1 MFVSEWMTR
10 RVFSVKPDDSISE
23 VVKIIKEKSI
33 KHVPVAEH
41 GRLKGIVSDR
51 DIKDYC
57 PSKATSLDMFELH
70 YLLAKTKVKEVMKTK
85 VFTTSPDIPIEG
97 AAMALYD
104 KNIGCLPV
112 VDDGKIVGIIS
123 DRDIFRALI
132 DITGIRHNGHRIF
145 LMIEDRPGSIKDVA
159 DIVRKHHFA
168 LQSILTSYERV
179 REGNRN
185 IVIRT
190 KGSGNFKAL
199 KAELEGTY
207 SDVRILKG

>member
-23 VVKIIKEKSI
+23 VVKMIKEKGI
-33 KHVPVAEH
+33 KHVPVAEQ

-57 PSKATSLDMFELH
+57 PSKATSLDMYELH
-70 YLLAKTKVKEVMKTK
+70 YLLAKTKVREVMKTK

-104 KNIGCLPV
+104 KDIGCLPV

-132 DITGIRHNGHRIF
+132 DITGIRHNGNRIF

-179 REGNRN
+179 REGYRN

>member
-10 RVFSVKPDDSISE
+10 KVLIVKPDDNISE
-23 VVKIIKEKSI
+23 VVMIIKEKGI

-57 PSKATSLDMFELH
+57 PSKATSLDMYELH
-70 YLLAKTKVKEVMKTK
+70 YLLAKTKVREVMKTK
-85 VFTTSPDIPIEG
+85 VYTTSSDVPIEE
-97 AAMALYD
+97 AAMVLYD
-104 KNIGCLPV
+104 RNIGCLPV
-112 VDDGKIVGIIS
+112 VDDGRLAGIIS

-132 DITGIRHNGHRIF
+132 DITGIRHRGHRVF
-145 LMIEDRPGSIKDVA
+145 VTIEDRPGSIKDVA
-159 DIVRKHHFA
+159 DIVRKYNFA

-179 REGNRN
+179 REGYRN

-207 SDVRILKG
+207 SGVRILRG

>member
-23 VVKIIKEKSI
+23 VVKMIKEKGI
-33 KHVPVAEH
+33 KHVPVAEQ

-57 PSKATSLDMFELH
+57 PSKATSLDMYELH
-70 YLLAKTKVKEVMKTK
+70 YLLAKTKVREVMKTK

-104 KNIGCLPV
+104 KDIGCLPV

-145 LMIEDRPGSIKDVA
+145 LTIEDRPGSIKDVA
-159 DIVRKHHFA
+159 DIVRKHQFA

-179 REGNRN
+179 REGYRN

>member
-10 RVFSVKPDDSISE
+10 KVFIVKPDDSISE
-23 VVKIIKEKSI
+23 VVMIIKEKGV

-57 PSKATSLDMFELH
+57 PSKATSLDIYELH
-70 YLLAKTKVKEVMKTK
+70 YLLAKTKVREVMKTR
-85 VFTTSPDIPIEG
+85 VYTTSPDVPIEE
-97 AAMALYD
+97 AAMLLYD

-112 VDDGKIVGIIS
+112 VDDGRLAGIIS
-123 DRDIFRALI
+123 DRDIFRAMV
-132 DITGIRHNGHRIF
+132 DITGIRHKGNRICVT
-145 LMIEDRPGSIKDVA
+145 IEDRPGSIKDVA
-159 DIVRKHHFA
+159 DIVRKYNFA

-179 REGNRN
+179 REGYRN

-199 KAELEGTY
+199 KSELEGTY
-207 SDVRILKG
+207 AGVRVLKG

>member
-10 RVFSVKPDDSISE
+10 KVFSVKPDDSVSA
-23 VVKIIKEKSI
+23 VVRMIKEKSI
-33 KHVPVAEH
+33 KHIPVAEQ
-41 GRLKGIVSDR
+41 GKLKGIISDR

-57 PSKATSLDMFELH
+57 PSKATSLDMYELH
-70 YLLAKTKVKEVMKTK
+70 YLLEKTSVREVMKTK
-85 VFTTSPDIPIEG
+85 VFTTAPDMPVEE
-97 AAMALYD
+97 AAMVLYD

-112 VDDGKIVGIIS
+112 IESGKLAGIIS

-132 DITGIRHNGHRIF
+132 DITGIRHRGHRIF
-145 LMIEDRPGSIKDVA
+145 ITLEDRPGSIKDVA
-159 DIVRKHHFA
+159 DIIRKYDFT
-168 LQSILTSYERV
+168 LQSILTSYERAK
-179 REGNRN
+179 EGHRD

-207 SDVRILKG
+207 AGVKILKG

>member
-1 MFVSEWMTR
+1 MFVSEWMTPK
-10 RVFSVKPDDSISE
+10 VFSVKPDDSVSA
-23 VVKIIKEKSI
+23 VVRMIKEKRI
-33 KHVPVAEH
+33 KHVPVAEQ
-41 GRLKGIVSDR
+41 GKLQGIVSDR

-57 PSKATSLDMFELH
+57 PSKATSLDMYELH
-70 YLLAKTKVKEVMKTK
+70 YLLEKTTVKEVMKTK
-85 VFTTSPDIPIEG
+85 VFTTTPDAPIEE
-97 AAMALYD
+97 AAMVLYD

-112 VDDGKIVGIIS
+112 IDRGKLVGIIS

-132 DITGIRHNGHRIF
+132 DITGIRHRGHRIF
-145 LMIEDRPGSIKDVA
+145 VTIEDSPGSIKDVA
-159 DIVRKHHFA
+159 DIIRKYDFS

-179 REGNRN
+179 EGGHRN

-207 SDVRILKG
+207 TGVKILKG